1 MENTTTSRSRR
12 GGRWLKRIGLGILVV
27 LCGAAIALAAGVWLA
42 PDYRTIMTPAGYP
55 VNDSFYVLLEDGDQ
69 VWVSV
74 WLPEDLQK
82 DQQIPALVKTSR
94 YSWQMEP
101 GWLYKVRQ
109 TYQGLP
115 DLNKGGIQY
124 LLNAGYACV
133 WIQSPGSCQSTGVRF
148 TEYPPSE
155 IEAIRKVGQWI
166 EEQPWSNG
174 RFGAFGTSYSATTSD
189 MMAATGLDGA
199 RAVYA
204 KAPDFDT
211 YTQLIKPGGI
221 GTGSFVQ
228 TWGNMVKAMDRD
240 DLVGMMEDLD
250 GRDYSAV
257 ERFLT
262 GAMIAGL
269 QRPDPDDMPI
279 FEQALKDHRQSPTVE
294 ELVTAM
300 QFKDIPSARS
310 ENGLSMD
317 DIGVYN
323 YSDAIEASD
332 TFMYTRVGWMDA
344 GVAEGALEKF
354 LTMDRPQRI
363 VIQPSGHVFAEIV
376 DPYNGTRPKTV
387 EELRADRSEF
397 FDYFDRFLKD
407 GETSDE
413 RKIEYYTY
421 VMDGWRETDVWP
433 PAGLTEET
441 RYFGPDGSLIAQ
453 RPMTEDATDAYSV
466 DFSVTTGE
474 TNRWMTQM
482 GRTAAYGDR
491 AEEDR
496 KLLCYTTEPLEQDT
510 ELTGS
515 VTLTLYVATTHED
528 GAFYAY
534 LEDIAPDGRVTY
546 LSEQRLRGTFRK
558 TTDAAEAPYVPLGV
572 YRAFSR
578 NDVEPMVP
586 GEVMELKLTLL
597 PISTVFRA
605 GHRIRIALAGHDRAV
620 ETRVP
625 EDGVPEWTVYRSRQY
640 PSHVVLP
647 LKRSGVDP
655 IQ

>member
-1 MENTTTSRSRR
+1 MEPKPTRPKK
-12 GGRWLKRIGLGILVV
+12 GGRTGKWVKRIGIGVLILVCAV
-27 LCGAAIALAAGVWLA
+27 AIALTVSVWMA
-42 PDYRTIMTPAGYP
+42 PDYRTVMTPAGYP
-55 VNDSFYVLLEDGDQ
+55 VNDSFYVPLEDGDQ

-74 WLPEDLQK
+74 WLPDNLQK
-82 DQQIPALVKTSR
+82 DQRIPALVKTSR

-109 TYQGLP
+109 TWQGAR
-115 DLNKGGIQY
+115 DLNKGSIQY
-124 LLNAGYACV
+124 LLDAGYAYV
-133 WIQSPGSCQSTGVRF
+133 WIQSPGSCQSTGVRY

-155 IEAIRKVGQWI
+155 IEAMRRVGLWI
-166 EEQPWSNG
+166 EQQPWSNG

-189 MMAATGLDGA
+189 MMAATGVDGA

-221 GTGSFVQ
+221 GTGSFVH

-250 GRDYSAV
+250 GRKYSAL

-269 QRPDPDDMPI
+269 QRPDPNDMPI
-279 FEQALKDHRQSPTVE
+279 FEQALKDHQRSPTVE
-294 ELVTAM
+294 ELVAAM
-300 QFKDIPSARS
+300 AFKDTPSARS

-323 YSDAIEASD
+323 YTDAIEASN

-344 GVAEGALEKF
+344 GVAEGALEKY
-354 LTMDRPQRI
+354 LTMNRPQRI
-363 VIQPSGHVFAEIV
+363 VIQPSGHVFSEIV

-387 EELRADRSEF
+387 EERKADQAEF
-397 FDYFDRFLKD
+397 FNYFDRFLKN

-421 VMDGWRETDVWP
+421 VMDEWRETDVWP
-433 PAGLTEET
+433 PAGLMEVT
-441 RYFGPDGSLIAQ
+441 RYFGPDGSLVSEQ
-453 RPMTEDATDAYSV
+453 SDTEDATDAYTV
-466 DFSVTTGE
+466 DFTATTGK

-491 AEEDR
+491 AKEDE
-496 KLLCYTTEPLEQDT
+496 KLLCYTSEPLQENT

-515 VTLTLYVATTHED
+515 VTLTLYVASTHED
-528 GAFYAY
+528 GAFYVY
-534 LEDIAPDGRVTY
+534 LEDVAPDGRVTY
-546 LSEQRLRGTFRK
+546 LSEQRLRGTFRR
-558 TTDAAEAPYVPLGV
+558 TTDAAEAPYVSLGV

-586 GEVMELKLTLL
+586 GEIMELKLTLL
-597 PISTVFRA
+597 PVSTVIRA
-605 GHRIRIALAGHDRAV
+605 GHSIRIALAGHDAAV

-625 EDGVPEWTVYRSRQY
+625 EAGVPEWTVYRNTEY
-640 PSHVVLP
+640 PSHVELP
-647 LKRSGVDP
+647 LKALQEDL
-655 IQ
+655 